1 MEQEQPPPEDDVPGS
16 CTNCEA
22 YLQGKC
28 NQAEH
33 QLLFHVCKLRTGTCK
48 EKEEAARQLGELA
61 KESVRSGLDGGH
73 DVHCLS
79 AASLSL
85 NVVGGAID

>member
-1 MEQEQPPPEDDVPGS
+1 MEQEQPPPEGDGPGAS

-61 KESVRSGLDGGH
+61 KESVRSGLDDGH
-73 DVHCLS
+73 DVHRLS
-79 AASLSL
+79 AASRC
-85 NVVGGAID
+85 NVLGGAID